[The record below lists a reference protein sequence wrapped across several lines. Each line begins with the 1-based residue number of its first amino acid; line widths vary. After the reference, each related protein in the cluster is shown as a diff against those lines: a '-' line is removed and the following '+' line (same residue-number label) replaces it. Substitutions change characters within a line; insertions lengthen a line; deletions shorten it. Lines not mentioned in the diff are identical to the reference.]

1 APAGAKGVAIGLYSS
16 IQFFGTFVG
25 AALGG
30 FAYGRWG
37 LRGIVIA
44 DVALLVIWLIVAFGM
59 RIPSTLSTRTYTV
72 PRLTAKEAETL
83 LMRLRLLPGVREAQ
97 VLPAQGT
104 AFLKVDSADFDEQNV
119 LQTITGKV
127 S

>member
-1 APAGAKGVAIGLYSS
+1 
-16 IQFFGTFVG
+16 
-25 AALGG
+25 
-30 FAYGRWG
+30 
-37 LRGIVIA
+37 
-44 DVALLVIWLIVAFGM
+44 VALLVIWLIVAFGM
-59 RIPSTLSTRTYTV
+59 RIPSTLSTRTYAV
-72 PRLTAKEAETL
+72 PSLTANEAETL